1 MHLFSSSD
9 PDRAPN
15 DPASQRRESTQS
27 PHPVVRAVVADGAQ
41 RPLSDEAHGV
51 EPADLRRVVCVGL
64 AVLLTS
70 LGVGRL
76 SSGVNWLAL
85 TAVIIG
91 GIPIYRHALA
101 ALRAHRMTMELSMTV
116 ALGAALGIGE
126 SFTALVIVFFVL
138 GAEILEGL
146 TVQRGRQAI
155 ERLVELLPQQA
166 LVRHGDQVMTVP
178 VGGLHPGD
186 VVVVRPGSAIPIDGM
201 VLDGHSVVDQSTITG
216 ESRPVE
222 KSAGAEVYAG
232 TMNHAGSLD
241 IRVDRVGGDTAY
253 GRIIRTV
260 EDAEKTRAPVQRVAD
275 QLAGYLVVVAVV
287 LAGITFLLTR
297 DLRATI
303 SVVIVAGACGVAAG
317 TPLALLGAIGR
328 AARMGAVIKGGL
340 YIETLARV
348 DTVAFDKTGTLTIGH
363 PAVSEVVP
371 APGVSEAELLR
382 VAAVCEAPSEHPL
395 ALAVLRRA
403 EEAGIQPAE
412 PTDFD
417 YLPGKGVTVS
427 YRGTPAVA
435 GSRAFLLERGLTVPE
450 PPPGERPASE
460 IWVAHASRW
469 LGRLRITDPVR
480 PEAAQ
485 ALKAL
490 RASGVRT
497 LLLTG
502 DGEAIARDVATQV
515 GLDDVQSSLL
525 PHEKA
530 ERIRL
535 LQASGR
541 TVAMLGDGI
550 NDAPALTAAG
560 VGVAMG
566 SGTDVARESA
576 DVLLIGND
584 LLKFVEVWQLCR
596 RCRRIIFEN
605 FVGTLVVDAIGML
618 LAAFGLLSPLL
629 AAFIHVSSELGFL
642 LNSARLLPRNG
653 GGAARR
659 TKMPAPGAGRA
670 ALK

>member
-1 MHLFSSSD
+1 MHFSSSSHSEHIPDD
-9 PDRAPN
+9 PEKRRRASAHCPHVIQSAV
-15 DPASQRRESTQS
+15 AS
-27 PHPVVRAVVADGAQ
+27 DGVQTSMPDDAQ
-41 RPLSDEAHGV
+41 GV
-51 EPADLRRVVCVGL
+51 EPADLWRVACVGL
-64 AVLLTS
+64 TVLLAG
-70 LGVGRL
+70 LGVGQL
-76 SSGVNWLAL
+76 SHGGNWLAL

-91 GIPIYRHALA
+91 GIPIYRHALE

-166 LVRHGDQVMTVP
+166 LVRRGDQVTTVP
-178 VGGLHPGD
+178 VAELHPGD

-232 TMNHAGSLD
+232 TMNHAGALD
-241 IRVDRVGGDTAY
+241 IRVDRIGEDTAY

-340 YIETLARV
+340 YVETLARV

-363 PAVSEVVP
+363 PAVSEVIP
-371 APGVSEAELLR
+371 APGISEAELLR
-382 VAAVCEAPSEHPL
+382 VAAACEVSSEHPL

-403 EEAGIQPAE
+403 EELGIQPAE
-412 PTDFD
+412 PINFD

-427 YRGTPAVA
+427 YCGAPAVA
-435 GSRAFLLERGLTVPE
+435 GSRAFLLERGFTVLD

-490 RASGVRT
+490 RAAGVRT
-497 LLLTG
+497 VLLTG

-515 GLDDVQSSLL
+515 GLDDVESSLL

-535 LQASGR
+535 LQAAGR

-584 LLKFVEVWQLCR
+584 LLKFVEVWQLSR
-596 RCRRIIFEN
+596 RCRRIIFQN
-605 FVGTLVVDAIGML
+605 FAGTLVVDGIGML
-618 LAAFGLLSPLL
+618 LAALGWLSPLL

-653 GGAARR
+653 GGVARR
-659 TKMPAPGAGRA
+659 SRRPVPGAVPSA
-670 ALK
+670 PK